1 MSPPN
6 TSPTLPPVPN
16 KHSLLVVWFALFCD
30 YTLMTIPIAI
40 FPQLGKSS
48 IMTGA
53 LFSTKAI
60 LQIISSPF
68 VARYIDNYNL
78 EPMILGLMIE
88 SISTIIFSLTSNYYF
103 WCIARAISGIAS
115 SLIISSGFLHIQRV
129 YTTPTEMG
137 HAMSTVATGIILG
150 VTAGPPLGG
159 VMYGS
164 WEPLPFVFMVGLL
177 AVATGAANRLQYRKY
192 GKGWG
197 QGFEGGGGGNNDKEE
212 FREKALALL
221 SDANITVTLFSL
233 FCANASISCL
243 ESTFGRYM
251 NTQFGF
257 TVEQTGLLY
266 ILGALPS
273 VIGSKLA
280 GGLGN
285 TYGRWRVVLLG
296 MITQGIFFALGP
308 KSSFTVEVISL
319 LGLGFGMGLV
329 DGCAPALLAQVTDLR
344 HGGTGIVYTVN
355 TMSIQLG
362 FVVGPVAG
370 SGIMQVKGFGFMSGV
385 MGGFMVAASPMLLVN
400 RNLPEVGEGEEEEE
414 EAEVLVEMKGKVEGG
429 REGGMV

>member
-1 MSPPN
+1 
-6 TSPTLPPVPN
+6 
-16 KHSLLVVWFALFCD
+16 
-30 YTLMTIPIAI
+30 MTIPIAI

-177 AVATGAANRLQYRKY
+177 AIATGAAHRLQNRKY

-197 QGFEGGGGGNNDKEE
+197 QGVEGGGGGNNDKEE
-212 FREKALALL
+212 FREK
-221 SDANITVTLFSL
+221 
-233 FCANASISCL
+233 
-243 ESTFGRYM
+243 
-251 NTQFGF
+251 
-257 TVEQTGLLY
+257 
-266 ILGALPS
+266 
-273 VIGSKLA
+273 
-280 GGLGN
+280 
-285 TYGRWRVVLLG
+285 
-296 MITQGIFFALGP
+296 
-308 KSSFTVEVISL
+308 
-319 LGLGFGMGLV
+319 
-329 DGCAPALLAQVTDLR
+329 
-344 HGGTGIVYTVN
+344 
-355 TMSIQLG
+355 
-362 FVVGPVAG
+362 
-370 SGIMQVKGFGFMSGV
+370 VKW
-385 MGGFMVAASPMLLVN
+385 
-400 RNLPEVGEGEEEEE
+400 EC
-414 EAEVLVEMKGKVEGG
+414 EGG
-429 REGGMV
+429 GGGGVGVGGGGRRGNDNIMPPHTHTYTHTHIFAPLTPPPPRPLPCCQMRT